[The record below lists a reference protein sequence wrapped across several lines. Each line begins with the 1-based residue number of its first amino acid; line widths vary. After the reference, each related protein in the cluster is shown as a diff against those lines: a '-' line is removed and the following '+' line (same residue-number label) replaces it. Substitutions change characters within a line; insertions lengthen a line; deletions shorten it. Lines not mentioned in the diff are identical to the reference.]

1 MLVNRMEFLLKLNVL
16 CEIPSNEALT
26 HAIIDNSIADD
37 AGGSRMRR
45 KRKPSEKILEL
56 QAEKVKKPLK
66 PSGRLSKVKN
76 KSVADLDNGNGFL
89 GDDVSD

>member
-1 MLVNRMEFLLKLNVL
+1 
-16 CEIPSNEALT
+16 
-26 HAIIDNSIADD
+26 
-37 AGGSRMRR
+37 MRR

-76 KSVADLDNGNGFL
+76 KSVADLDNGNGFI
-89 GDDVSD
+89 GDDVSY

>member
-37 AGGSRMRR
+37 A
-45 KRKPSEKILEL
+45 
-56 QAEKVKKPLK
+56 
-66 PSGRLSKVKN
+66 
-76 KSVADLDNGNGFL
+76 
-89 GDDVSD
+89 

>member
-26 HAIIDNSIADD
+26 HAVTDNSIADD
-37 AGGSRMRR
+37 AGGSRMKR

-76 KSVADLDNGNGFL
+76 KSVADLDNGNGFI